1 MWKYTVQVSGMQC
14 SMCEAHVND
23 SLRKAFPLQKV
34 TSSHK
39 KGETVLVSRD
49 KLDEALLKSVISGL
63 GYDAGQIQAEPYEKK
78 KFRLFGK

>member
-23 SLRKAFPLQKV
+23 SLRKAFPLEKV

-39 KGETVLVSRD
+39 KQETVLVSKD
-49 KLDEALLKSVISGL
+49 KLDKALMKSVITGL
-63 GYDAGQIQAEPYEKK
+63 GYDVGQINEEPYEKK
-78 KFRLFGK
+78 KFRLFG